1 MQLKFTA
8 PLIAGSLLLT
18 SCATVLTKR
27 SYNFHIN
34 YAQNGTKIRYKDS
47 TYDQPP
53 FIRVKRSKEPLVFT
67 AFKDSIARRY
77 EIRKVL
83 NPMFVWG
90 DIWSILT
97 YPAAPIVYGIDLT
110 NPKRFHYGN
119 NLKVTLNDTSAVVT
133 KPTVRGRFDRNEP
146 GYDKIPSKIFYTE
159 PTQKGDLYW
168 SVSWPLHLYNAS
180 YPGAGRKTTAG
191 GAALSTGLEYYYK
204 DRRALGIN
212 AGIYTSPFDL
222 METFPSNIGPY
233 YSEEQF
239 SYVYVDLYHK
249 HTVKRFSLAYGLNYS
264 YNTWKSVTHSF
275 GLTFPDMP
283 DVRVTNHSFGA
294 MFSGYY
300 QFNPYFK
307 FGVIYRPTL
316 LRVYPGTTAIYQHTI
331 SFDVALTIKAK
342 SKKK

>member
-1 MQLKFTA
+1 MQMKYTA

-27 SYNFHIN
+27 SYDFHIN

-53 FIRVKRSKEPLVFT
+53 FIRVRRSKEPLVFI
-67 AFKDSIARRY
+67 AFKDSIARQY
-77 EIRKVL
+77 EIKRVV

-90 DIWSILT
+90 NIWSILA

-110 NPKRFHYGN
+110 NPKRFHYGSH
-119 NLKVTLNDTSAVVT
+119 LKVTLNDTSAVVT

-146 GYDKIPSKIFYTE
+146 DYDKIPGKFFYTE

-180 YPGAGRKTTAG
+180 YARAGRKTANG

-212 AGIYTSPFDL
+212 AGIYTTPVNFG
-222 METFPSNIGPY
+222 ETFYPIKGAVY
-233 YSEEQF
+233 YEQRF
-239 SYVYVDLYHK
+239 SFAHIDLYHK
-249 HTVKRFSLAYGLNYS
+249 HTLKKLSFAYGLNYS
-264 YNTWKSVTHSF
+264 YYTWKNTT
-275 GLTFPDMP
+275 LTFELSPPD
-283 DVRVTNHSFGA
+283 RLHERSTNHSFGA
-294 MFSGYY
+294 MLSGYY
-300 QFNPYFK
+300 QFNQYFK
-307 FGVIYRPTL
+307 FGIVYRPTL

-331 SFDVALTIKAK
+331 SLDLAVALKVK
-342 SKKK
+342 PRNQ